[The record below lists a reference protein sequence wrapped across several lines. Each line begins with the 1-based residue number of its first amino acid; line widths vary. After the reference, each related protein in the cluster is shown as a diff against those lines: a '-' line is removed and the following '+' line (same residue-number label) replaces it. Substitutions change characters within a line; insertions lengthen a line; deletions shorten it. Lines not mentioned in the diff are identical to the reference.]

1 MSLQQDVL
9 TGVQQ
14 PQILHEPADVHSL
27 VDADEAIELA
37 EAYGPPLDESQK
49 ITLRTWMGTRKDGT
63 WAAFQ
68 ASHAMSR
75 QNGKGDEL
83 QARELFGLTQL
94 GESIIHTAH
103 EVATSKN
110 AFLRLEATFLNYD
123 DLRKLVKGKPR
134 HQNGDEGIV
143 LRSGAEIKY
152 RARTGG
158 GGRGFDDISLVVY
171 DEAQHLKPEHLAAS
185 SPTLAV
191 NQNSQMILTG
201 SAGLSFSESWW
212 GIRLNALR
220 GVGGR
225 FAYVEHTAERVGL
238 DENGRFF
245 SQRPDPEDR
254 MSWAMANPAYAT
266 RISDE
271 FFVSQ
276 LTALGPELFLREHCG
291 VWDLPP
297 SLMAQAGAKIPEQ
310 AWLDSLTASP
320 PPVMPGQL
328 VMAYDVEADGTF
340 AGISIAVGDLANC
353 YVETIEHRPGVAW
366 LPSRLVELVQR
377 WQPIKVLLDGGSG
390 EAVAA
395 LGEIREAFERQNVAT
410 EVLEPLTS
418 SQYKAACAAFLQAVK
433 DGKVR
438 HPEVEND
445 RLHQA
450 GLTARARDIGDAWV
464 FDRKNSPEP
473 IVALTTAAMARCRL
487 SEPAAPEAG
496 FVDLNDY

>member
-1 MSLQQDVL
+1 MSLQSDEPS
-9 TGVQQ
+9 GVQQ

-27 VDADEAIELA
+27 VEADEAIELA
-37 EAYGPPLDESQK
+37 EAYGPRLDESQK

-158 GGRGFDDISLVVY
+158 GGRGFDDIALVVY

-191 NQNSQMILTG
+191 NPNSQMILTG

-212 GIRLNALR
+212 NIRLNALR
-220 GVGGR
+220 KVGGR
-225 FAYVEHTAERVGL
+225 FAYVEHTAEQCGF
-238 DENGRFF
+238 DEQGRFF
-245 SQRPDPEDR
+245 
-254 MSWAMANPAYAT
+254 
-266 RISDE
+266 
-271 FFVSQ
+271 
-276 LTALGPELFLREHCG
+276 
-291 VWDLPP
+291 
-297 SLMAQAGAKIPEQ
+297 
-310 AWLDSLTASP
+310 
-320 PPVMPGQL
+320 
-328 VMAYDVEADGTF
+328 
-340 AGISIAVGDLANC
+340 
-353 YVETIEHRPGVAW
+353 
-366 LPSRLVELVQR
+366 
-377 WQPIKVLLDGGSG
+377 
-390 EAVAA
+390 
-395 LGEIREAFERQNVAT
+395 
-410 EVLEPLTS
+410 
-418 SQYKAACAAFLQAVK
+418 
-433 DGKVR
+433 
-438 HPEVEND
+438 
-445 RLHQA
+445 
-450 GLTARARDIGDAWV
+450 
-464 FDRKNSPEP
+464 
-473 IVALTTAAMARCRL
+473 
-487 SEPAAPEAG
+487 
-496 FVDLNDY
+496 